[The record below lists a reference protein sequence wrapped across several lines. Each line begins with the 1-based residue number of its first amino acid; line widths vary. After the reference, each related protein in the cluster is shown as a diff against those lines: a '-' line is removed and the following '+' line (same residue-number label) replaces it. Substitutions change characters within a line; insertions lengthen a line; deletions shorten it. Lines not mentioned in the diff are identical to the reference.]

1 MEWHQFIL
9 MNFLRYYAYYIFLHL
24 TLVGSSLL
32 QVGDAVSVNLDSS
45 ATYKHSSNITKLE
58 NAEKAD
64 GIYTFSPG
72 AVINIGKSGTPLDLR
87 IRTKYDI
94 ISYDDYN
101 DLDINRLKIYFDGD
115 VVSSE
120 RLNSTFSFSDV
131 EGQSAITTLSLSGE
145 NLVETTNKEISFNSN
160 LRLTPKLIFSL
171 GINQS
176 ERTYDT
182 LKNVLSD
189 RDSTNVPIRLI
200 YEYSD
205 KLSVLYGINLN
216 DTKIFG
222 REYYVINLIS
232 GNIETRNAPTY
243 DTESVYYSF
252 GLRGD
257 ILPKLTGQFDLGYHT
272 FDFSTPTNDFDSFG
286 LSSQLTWDFTPKLK
300 TAFIFNRNFDV
311 AGTGRTFRSTQ
322 GFVNTSYSIN
332 NEYRLS
338 FSLGHTGKYF
348 RAGQISEEKQKGRG
362 EKLSQ
367 LSINLS
373 YTPSGN
379 YSFSTG
385 YNYVNSDARSDYSL
399 SEFIITGKLKY

>member
-1 MEWHQFIL
+1 

-24 TLVGSSLL
+24 TLAGSSLL
-32 QVGDAVSVNLDSS
+32 QVGDAVSINLDSS

-58 NAEKAD
+58 NSEKSD

-94 ISYDDYN
+94 IIYDDYE
-101 DLDINRLKIYFDGD
+101 DLDINRLKIFFDGSLI
-115 VVSSE
+115 SSE
-120 RLNSTFSFSDV
+120 RLNTTFSFSDL
-131 EGQSAITTLSLSGE
+131 ESPSALSTLSLRGE
-145 NLVETTNKEISFNSN
+145 NLVEITNKEISFNTN
-160 LRLTPKLIFSL
+160 YRLTPKLIFSF
-171 GINQS
+171 GMDKS
-176 ERTYDT
+176 ERTYET
-182 LKNVLSD
+182 LKHLLSD
-189 RDSTNVPIRLI
+189 RDSTNCPIRLI
-200 YEYSD
+200 YEYSN
-205 KLSVLYGINLN
+205 KLSVLYGININ

-222 REYYVINLIS
+222 REYYVINLLNQS
-232 GNIETRNAPTY
+232 VETRNAPSY

-272 FDFSTPTNDFDSFG
+272 FDFSTPTNNFDSFG
-286 LSSQLTWDFTPKLK
+286 FSSRLTWDFTPKLK
-300 TAFIFNRNFDV
+300 TSFILNRNFDV

-322 GFVNTSYSIN
+322 GFINTAYSLN

-338 FSLGHTGKYF
+338 FSIGHTGKYF
-348 RAGQISEEKQKGRG
+348 RARQVSEDRQVGRG

-367 LSINLS
+367 FSINL
-373 YTPSGN
+373 YYVPSDN
-379 YSFSTG
+379 YSFSTC

-399 SEFIITGKLKY
+399 SEFVITGKLKY